1 MVMVRSGVLCL
12 LILWGII
19 FSFGL
24 ACAIAQDQEEDP
36 ATKQYREDY
45 DRFQK
50 LLAIGDPIKKAD
62 GLLTFLTQRPDSK
75 LADYAQG
82 NYLQILETF
91 AKGEKYQNV
100 LTLAERFIKSR
111 PRVGETYYF
120 YGVALK
126 NLQRYPEAMDALAKC
141 YVMKNRA
148 SAKARDF
155 LEFIYKSQNQGNIVG
170 VEKVIKK
177 AQGEVGK

>member
-1 MVMVRSGVLCL
+1 MVMMKSSVRRLSM
-12 LILWGII
+12 LWGII
-19 FSFGL
+19 FSFGF
-24 ACAIAQDQEEDP
+24 AFAIAQEQGEEP

-45 DRFQK
+45 ERFQK
-50 LLAIGDPIKKAD
+50 ILGVGDPIKKAD

-75 LADYAQG
+75 LTEYAQG

-100 LTLAERFIKSR
+100 LTLAERLIKLR

-120 YGVALK
+120 CGVALK
-126 NLQRYPEAMDALAKC
+126 NLKRYPEAMDALAKC

-155 LEFIYKSQNQGNIVG
+155 LDFVYKSQNQGNIVG
-170 VEKVIKK
+170 VEKIIKK
-177 AQGEVGK
+177 AQDEIGK